1 MKTIKSLFLTAVLT
15 IAISLSSFA
24 QEVTGFTFQSSKV
37 AYSSDNYSQAYPDKD
52 IFSLSINDGY
62 FFHIVVNANNQ
73 VVNSQVYKLADSD
86 TEVNVEQGMI
96 EVDFTVTSGLS
107 GAAFEYKLIVDS
119 DNNGVLISDQ
129 GMAYGGNPT
138 ILRTYK
144 Q

>member
-1 MKTIKSLFLTAVLT
+1 MKTIKDLFLTTILT
-15 IAISLSSFA
+15 IVISLTSFT

-37 AYSSDNYSQAYPDKD
+37 AYANDNYSQTYSHKD
-52 IFSLSINDGY
+52 IFSMSLNDGY
-62 FFHIVVNANNQ
+62 FFHIVINANNQ

-86 TEVNVEQGMI
+86 VDIYLEQGTI
-96 EVDFTVTSGLS
+96 EVDFIVISGLS
-107 GAAFEYKLIVDS
+107 GLTFTYKLIVDS

-138 ILRTYK
+138 VLRTYK